1 MGADFITHSAR
12 NTEARGGYNSGG
24 LPANM
29 RESWSDLPKQGVFD
43 MESVAN
49 DLLSAL
55 KSADRLHQIDDKD
68 AGQKPQPDKWSKKE
82 ILGHLI
88 DSAANNHQRF
98 VRLQTVD
105 RIDLPGYQQEDWVRL
120 NGYQERPWRD
130 IIDLWQKYNSHLAE
144 IIRRVDPRSLRNIW
158 HMPDGKEV
166 DLEFIM
172 RDYVVHLRH
181 HLEQIMG

>member
-1 MGADFITHSAR
+1 
-12 NTEARGGYNSGG
+12 
-24 LPANM
+24 
-29 RESWSDLPKQGVFD
+29 

-55 KSADRLHQIDDKD
+55 HAADRLHLVDE
-68 AGQKPQPDKWSKKE
+68 AAASRRPAPGKWSKKE

-98 VRLQTVD
+98 VRLQLTA
-105 RIDLPGYQQEDWVRL
+105 RIDLPGYDGDEWVRIQ
-120 NGYQERPWRD
+120 GYQDRPWLD
-130 IIDLWQKYNSHLAE
+130 IIELWRRYNTQLASV
-144 IIRRVDPRSLRNIW
+144 IRHVDAKALRHVW
-158 HMPDGKEV
+158 HTPDGKDL

-181 HLEQIMG
+181 HLDQIL